1 MRLENLK
8 MFQWTDER
16 ACTTVSFKFNPR
28 YFAKALRNDFN
39 HLVIL
44 VILVII
50 IIIINYYY
58 YYSLLFFIIIVL
70 IILNI

>member
-16 ACTTVSFKFNPR
+16 AYTTVSFKFNPR

-58 YYSLLFFIIIVL
+58 YSLLFFIIIVL